1 MTGPDA
7 GSPAWRLPTAE
18 YLRRIGHTGPVEPD
32 ADCLRALTTAHLR
45 SVPYEML
52 DALDGRPPAL
62 DLPGVF
68 AKVVGGRAGSTCL
81 EATPLFGR
89 FLRDAGFRVDLV
101 PAQAWRV
108 NGQWAPRW
116 DHLLLLVEAEGVRWV
131 VDVSF
136 LMLTVLEPLPADG
149 REHTR
154 SGWTYRVGT
163 ADGYPAVLRRSGPDG
178 SWVPV
183 YRYDERPLGTGT
195 EGYAWIVG
203 YHMTADDSPLTGSL
217 LCSRVVPDGKLI
229 LMRDNFVRAENG
241 REHIEFLANA
251 AEAEKAITEI
261 FQDHD
266 HLVEWAVNTW
276 ERTRKSR
283 RNPLPGIG

>member
-1 MTGPDA
+1 MNGTDTGRT
-7 GSPAWRLPTAE
+7 GWRLPTAE
-18 YLRRIGHTGPVEPD
+18 YLRRIGHHGPVQPD

-52 DALDGRPPAL
+52 DALDGHTPSL

-68 AKVVGGRAGSTCL
+68 DKVVTRRAGSTCL

-116 DHLLLLVEAEGVRWV
+116 DHLLLLVEAEGVRWL

-136 LMLTVLEPLPADG
+136 LMLTALEPLRADG
-149 REHTR
+149 REQSG
-154 SGWTYRVGT
+154 SGWTYKVAEAG
-163 ADGYPAVLRRSGPDG
+163 GYPAVLRRSGPDG
-178 SWVPV
+178 EWVPV
-183 YRYDERPLGTGT
+183 YRYDERPLGPG
-195 EGYAWIVG
+195 GYDWIVD

-229 LMRDNFVRAENG
+229 LMRDNYVRAEKG

-251 AEAEKAITEI
+251 AMAEKAISEV
-261 FQDHD
+261 FQGHD
-266 HLVEWAVNTW
+266 HLVERAVGIW
-276 ERTRKSR
+276 QRTRRSR

>member
-1 MTGPDA
+1 MTGREA
-7 GSPAWRLPTAE
+7 SRGEWQLPVAE
-18 YLRRIGHTGPVEPD
+18 YLQRIGHVGPVEPD
-32 ADCLRALTTAHLR
+32 ADCLRELTTAHLR

-52 DALDGRPPAL
+52 DALEGQPPAL

-68 AKVVGGRAGSTCL
+68 DKIVGKKAGSTCL

-89 FLRDAGFRVDLV
+89 FLQDAGFRVDLV

-136 LMLTVLEPLPADG
+136 LMLTALEPLRADG
-149 REHTR
+149 REHTL
-154 SGWTYRVGT
+154 SGWTYKVAE
-163 ADGYPAVLRRSGPDG
+163 ADGYPAVLRRSGSDG
-178 SWVPV
+178 NWVPV
-183 YRYDERPLGTGT
+183 YRYNKQPLGTG
-195 EGYAWIVG
+195 GYDWIVD

-241 REHIEFLANA
+241 REHIEFLANTT
-251 AEAEKAITEI
+251 EAEKAISEI
-261 FQDHD
+261 FQDHG
-266 HLVEWAVNTW
+266 HLVDRAVDTW
-276 ERTRKSR
+276 ESTR
-283 RNPLPGIG
+283 RNRRTSLPGIG